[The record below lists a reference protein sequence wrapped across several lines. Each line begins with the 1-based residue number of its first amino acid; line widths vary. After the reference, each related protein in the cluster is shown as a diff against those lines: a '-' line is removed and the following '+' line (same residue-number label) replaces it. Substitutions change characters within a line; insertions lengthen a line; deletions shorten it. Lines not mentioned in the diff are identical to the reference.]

1 MQLSVIVPTLNE
13 ENHIAPLLRLLR
25 AMPQVHEIIV
35 CDGGSDDATVRV
47 AEQGGAR
54 VVNSARNRG
63 AQLNAGAGAARG
75 DTFWFLHADARPHP
89 NSARLMQ
96 RVLGDRRVWGGNFRL
111 RFDRAP
117 EPNVNAAA
125 PNLRRAARLFES
137 IARWQRPLGIY
148 YGDSGVWVRRAVY
161 ETLGGFQ
168 AWPLFEDFDFARR
181 LERRA
186 RRHKARTVCLPLP
199 LRVSSRRFRHGAGRV
214 LWQWACL
221 QTLFSLGVSP
231 HRLARLYHR

>member
-1 MQLSVIVPTLNE
+1 MQLSIIVPALNE
-13 ENHIAPLLRLLR
+13 ENHIVPLLRLLR
-25 AMPQVHEIIV
+25 AMPQVFEIVV
-35 CDGGSDDATVRV
+35 CDGGSNDATVRV
-47 AEQGGAR
+47 AEQGGAQ
-54 VVNSARNRG
+54 VVCSARNRG
-63 AQLNAGAGAARG
+63 AQLHAGAQAACG

-96 RVLGDRRVWGGNFRL
+96 RALCDRRVWGGNFRL
-111 RFDRAP
+111 RFDHAR
-117 EPNVNAAA
+117 EPNANAAQ
-125 PNLRRAARLFES
+125 PNTRRAARLFES

-148 YGDSGVWVRRAVY
+148 YGDSGMWVQRSVY
-161 ETLGGFQ
+161 DLLGGFQ

-186 RRHKARTVCLPLP
+186 RCNQARTVCLPLP
-199 LRVSSRRFRHGAGRV
+199 LRVSSRRFRHGAGCV

-231 HRLARLYHR
+231 HRLARFYHR

>member
-13 ENHIAPLLRLLR
+13 ENQLAPLLRLLR
-25 AMPQVHEIIV
+25 PMPQVREVVV
-35 CDGGSDDATVRV
+35 CDGGSDDATKQV
-47 AEQGGAR
+47 AKQGGAH
-54 VVNSARNRG
+54 VVTSARNRG
-63 AQLNAGAGAARG
+63 AQLNAGAQAARG

-89 NSARLMQ
+89 DSARLME
-96 RVLGDRRVWGGNFRL
+96 RALCDHRVWGGNFRL
-111 RFDRAP
+111 CFDDVP
-117 EPNVNAAA
+117 KPNVDAAG
-125 PNLRRAARLFES
+125 PDVRRAARLFES
-137 IARWQRPLGIY
+137 IARVQRPFGVY

-168 AWPLFEDFDFARR
+168 SWPLFEDFDFVRR

-199 LRVSSRRFRHGAGRV
+199 LQVSSRRFRHGAGRV
-214 LWQWACL
+214 LWQWTCL